1 MTLAL
6 LEYTEATSNPNPLTL
21 TSTLTSTLTLTL
33 TSTLPLPLPLPLNL
47 PLTRYTSPVWSYM
60 QECSGADSS
69 GDSGDGGDSGE
80 GGEGE
85 VEVVTEAEA
94 ERGVVDTV
102 LDSDLS

>member
-1 MTLAL
+1 M
-6 LEYTEATSNPNPLTL
+6 
-21 TSTLTSTLTLTL
+21 
-33 TSTLPLPLPLPLNL
+33 
-47 PLTRYTSPVWSYM
+47 WSYM

-69 GDSGDGGDSGE
+69 GDSGDGGDGGD

-85 VEVVTEAEA
+85 TETEVVTEAEA